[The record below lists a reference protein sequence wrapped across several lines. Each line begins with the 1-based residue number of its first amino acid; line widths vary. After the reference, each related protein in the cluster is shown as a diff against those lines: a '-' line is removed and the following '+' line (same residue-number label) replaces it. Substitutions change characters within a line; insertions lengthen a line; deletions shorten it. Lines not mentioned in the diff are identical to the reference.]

1 MHTFWQVIAGALI
14 TVVLGL
20 AMSKQGKDITL
31 LLSVAGCCMALV
43 VAVNYL
49 KPVVA
54 FVEQLKTIGNL
65 NGNML
70 KIMLKSVGIGL
81 VAEIA
86 AMICNDSGNSALSKS
101 VQILAAAAVL
111 WLSIPLMTELLEL
124 VEQIVGEV

>member
-1 MHTFWQVIAGALI
+1 MHTFWQVIAGAMI
-14 TVVLGL
+14 AVVLGL

-43 VAVNYL
+43 AAINYL
-49 KPVVA
+49 KPVVQ
-54 FVEQLKTIGNL
+54 FVEQLQSVGNL

-86 AMICNDSGNSALSKS
+86 AMICNDSGNSALSKA

-111 WLSIPLMTELLEL
+111 WLSIPLMTALLDL
-124 VEQIVGEV
+124 VEQIVGKV

>member
-1 MHTFWQVIAGALI
+1 MQTFWQVIAGTLI

-43 VAVNYL
+43 VTVNYL
-49 KPVVA
+49 KPVVQ
-54 FVEQLKTIGNL
+54 FVEQLKSVANL

-86 AMICNDSGNSALSKS
+86 AMICNDSGNSALSKA
-101 VQILAAAAVL
+101 VQILAVAAVL

-124 VEQIVGEV
+124 VEQIVGDV